1 MLHNQR
7 YIHGGLTLIETLVSI
22 AIVGILLAILIPA
35 VQAAR
40 ESARKTQCQNN
51 LKQTAL
57 ALHAFHNANK
67 NLPSP
72 YNGTSLPYPL
82 KEPDLFH
89 MHSWRAVLLPYL
101 EQSALHDS
109 IDWHALATD
118 RENESVATTVVS
130 PYICPSG
137 VSPSANMGWGL
148 RREWQSRDDTYP
160 VVRSDYDGLAGIW
173 DLFEIRPAGN
183 LEGNPKYIRWSI
195 WGSPTFVGNQFTGTD
210 HRVPARFDVG
220 TLNGDLA
227 SYRAGKFSEV
237 SDGLSNTIML
247 VERGGRPFHM
257 VDGHPKVTEKNPNA
271 IYSGQKGWSASN
283 SFFHRLHYPDVGVNH
298 DNRQGIYS
306 DHAGGAYVVMA
317 DGSVT
322 FFSESTDISTLAKMI
337 GRSDGEQ

>member
-1 MLHNQR
+1 MLRNQR

-22 AIVGILLAILIPA
+22 AIVGILVAILIPA

-40 ESARKTQCQNN
+40 ESARKTHCQNN

-57 ALHAFHNANK
+57 ALHAFHNANN

-109 IDWHALATD
+109 IDWHSLATD

-137 VSPSANMGWGL
+137 KSPSASMGRGL
-148 RREWQSRDDTYP
+148 RHEWESQDDTYL

-173 DLFEIRPAGN
+173 VIPEVIPSGGKDGDTKYVRWGVWGRPTFDNETVSGN
-183 LEGNPKYIRWSI
+183 L
-195 WGSPTFVGNQFTGTD
+195 T
-210 HRVPARFDVG
+210 H
-220 TLNGDLA
+220 DL
-227 SYRAGKFSEV
+227 AGKFRDV

-247 VERGGRPFHM
+247 VERGGRPIHM
-257 VDGHPKVTEKNPNA
+257 VDGRPKVTTDNPNA
-271 IYSGQKGWSASN
+271 GYHGQSGWSASN
-283 SFFHRLHYPDVGVNH
+283 TFFWRINYPDVGVNH
-298 DNRQGIYS
+298 DNALGIYS
-306 DHAGGAYVVMA
+306 DHAGGAYVALA

-322 FFSESTDISTLAKMI
+322 FLSESTDIAMLAKMI